1 MAAPGRG
8 IGATHFNNL
17 RNLLFV
23 RAMQVSGENHEDMM
37 ALVDMHTMLSM
48 VQLMEET
55 DVFVGVFDETD
66 RLRFANR
73 AFRAAW
79 SVAPQEM
86 PLWSDMMSRNYLT
99 GRGTIISSGDF
110 ETWLRST
117 LGRRGKTGFR
127 AFETDLHDG
136 RWLWMTETT
145 LENGWMLCV
154 ASDVTTVRVEERA
167 LRRDRDNAIKVAQT
181 DELTGISSRRFVMAR
196 LRALTAAAGE
206 AWSDVGYV
214 AVLDIDNFKYIN
226 DRFGH
231 ATGDAVLK
239 DFAVTLQRLVRRTDI
254 LGRVGGEEFILILP
268 HTSLAEAEAIIDQ
281 MLAAVRRSRPLP
293 QEVSFRYTFSA
304 GLAGARQGD
313 DPDEVY
319 RRADLALYAAK
330 MRGRDQLAFDLP
342 PSPRLTQDPG

>member
-1 MAAPGRG
+1 
-8 IGATHFNNL
+8 
-17 RNLLFV
+17 
-23 RAMQVSGENHEDMM
+23 M
-37 ALVDMHTMLSM
+37 ALVEMQTMLSM
-48 VQLMEET
+48 VQLMEDA
-55 DVFVGVFDETD
+55 DVLIGVFDEGD
-66 RLRFANR
+66 RLRFANG

-79 SVAPQEM
+79 SVAPDEM
-86 PLWSDMMSRNYLT
+86 PLWSDMMRRNYLA

-110 ETWLRST
+110 DTWLRST

-145 LENGWMLCV
+145 HQNGWMLCV
-154 ASDVTTVRVEERA
+154 ASDITAIRADERA
-167 LRRDRDNAIKVAQT
+167 LRQDRDNAIRVAQT
-181 DELTGISSRRFVMAR
+181 DDLTGIASRRFVMER
-196 LRALTAAAGE
+196 LRTLMNTAGE
-206 AWSDVGYV
+206 PSAEVGCV

-239 DFAVTLQRLVRRTDI
+239 DFVVTLQRLVRKTDI

-268 HTSLAEAEAIIDQ
+268 HTSLVDAEAVIDR

-293 QEVSFRYTFSA
+293 QEVSFRYSFSA

-313 DPDEVY
+313 EPDEVY

-330 MRGRDQLAFDLP
+330 MRGRDQIAVELP
-342 PSPRLTQDPG
+342 PSPRFMQDPG